1 MSRFQ
6 QAATRLLLFLFLFLS
21 VPALAENGAAP
32 GYEAALLAVELNG
45 ARSDEP
51 VLFVRAADGSLFAP
65 SAVFAGWRLRAPRH
79 GAISR
84 DGETWFPLSG
94 IRGLRFDYSEAD
106 QSVVIDAPVS
116 AFERQTESLSVRE
129 EGPMN
134 RPATGLFLNYDLVAE
149 RSRGDTSVSGAFDLG
164 LFTRRG
170 VGQAT
175 FMATAGRG
183 PERLVRLETS
193 WTIDRPRNATTFR
206 VGDTLS
212 APGPG
217 TAPVRIAG
225 VQFARNFAIRPGFV
239 TIPLPAASGAAAVPS
254 VVDVYVNNILQGSR
268 RVDPGP
274 FELTNVPVMTGG
286 GQVRIVVRDL
296 LGREIVS
303 EQPYYASS
311 QLLRRGLHDFSYEVG
326 VVREDF
332 GRVSNRYG
340 QLIASTYH
348 RYGLNDRVTIEG
360 QAQASKSRQLI
371 SVAATALAF
380 EIGQI
385 GSSISVSHGPDGVGQ
400 RAALSF
406 ERRGRSLSFGALA
419 EYSSR
424 HFGSIGM
431 DEHNPPPRFTLQA
444 YADFAFDRGVIG
456 ANILHR
462 TRWGRPGE
470 TLAGV
475 SGSYRLRPGLQ
486 LGVFGRRSVAGSR
499 ETVFGAHLSVTL
511 GARRH
516 AAVAVEHDARGAS
529 ARLSYQ
535 QGASGLGGSLRTAA
549 AVGHSTTADLAYV
562 HELPMATLGA
572 QAGYAG
578 DSLGLRL
585 TAAGAV
591 GTVGGRLFASRN
603 LGESFAA
610 VSVGRP
616 GVRVFAEDRLV
627 GVTGPRG
634 TLIVPGLRPYERNR
648 IRIDE
653 SDLPL
658 DAHLDIVEANVRPFA
673 RTGTILQFSIR
684 SERGVLMQVLRED
697 GSALPAGARVAV
709 ESGEPIH
716 VVASGGEVYVPGLRG
731 HVRLRARWNGGE
743 CAFTA
748 TVPDN
753 DDPQPRLERVLCQ
766 PETVYASN

>member
-1 MSRFQ
+1 MARFQ
-6 QAATRLLLFLFLFLS
+6 QAATRLLLLLVLFLS
-21 VPALAENGAAP
+21 APALAENGAAP

-51 VLFVRAADGSLFAP
+51 ILFVRAADGSLYAP
-65 SAVFAGWRLRAPRH
+65 AAVFAGWRLRAPRH
-79 GAISR
+79 GAIRR
-84 DGETWFPLSG
+84 DGETWFPLAG

-106 QSVVIDAPVS
+106 QSVVIEAPVA
-116 AFERQTESLSVRE
+116 AFDRQTASLSERE

-149 RSRGDTSVSGAFDLG
+149 RSRGDTSVNGAFDLG

-175 FMATAGRG
+175 FIASAGRG
-183 PERLVRLETS
+183 PERIVRLETS
-193 WTIDRPRNATTFR
+193 WTIDRPRNATTIR

-212 APGPG
+212 AAGPG
-217 TAPVRIAG
+217 TSPVRIAG

-239 TIPLPAASGAAAVPS
+239 TIPLPAARGAAAVPS

-274 FELTNVPVMTGG
+274 FELTNVPAMTGG
-286 GQVRIVVRDL
+286 GAVRIVVRDL

-311 QLLRRGLHDFSYEVG
+311 QLLRRGLHDFSYEAG
-326 VVREDF
+326 VVRQDF
-332 GRVSNRYG
+332 GRASNRYG
-340 QLIASTYH
+340 KFISSTYH
-348 RYGLNDRVTIEG
+348 RYGLSDRVTLEG

-380 EIGQI
+380 DLGQI
-385 GSSISVSHGPDGVGQ
+385 GGSVSVSHGPAGAGG
-400 RAALSF
+400 RAAMSF
-406 ERRGRSLSFGALA
+406 ERRGRGLSFGALA

-431 DEHNPPPRFTLQA
+431 DEHQPPPRLTLQA
-444 YADFAFDRGVIG
+444 YADFAFDRGAIG

-462 TRWGRPGE
+462 TRWGGPSE

-475 SGSYRLRPGLQ
+475 SGSYRLGPGLQ
-486 LGVFGRRSVAGSR
+486 LGLFGRRSVAGTR

-511 GARRH
+511 GARRN
-516 AAVAVEHDARGAS
+516 AAVALEHDARGAS

-535 QGASGLGGSLRTAA
+535 QGSSGLGGSFRAA
-549 AVGHSTTADLAYV
+549 AAFGHSTTADLAYV

-572 QAGYAG
+572 QAGYGG

-591 GTVGGRLFASRN
+591 GTVGGTLFASRN
-603 LGESFAA
+603 LGGSFAA
-610 VSVGRP
+610 VHVGRP

-627 GVTGPRG
+627 GVTGTSG

-658 DAHLDIVEANVRPFA
+658 DAHVDLVEADVRPFA
-673 RTGTILQFSIR
+673 RTGTILNFSIR

-697 GSALPAGARVAV
+697 GSALPAGALVAV
-709 ESGEPIH
+709 ESGAATH
-716 VVASGGEVYVPGLRG
+716 VVASGGEVYIPGLSGR
-731 HVRLRARWNGGE
+731 VRLHASWNGGG

-748 TVPDN
+748 TVPDD
-753 DDPQPRLERVLCQ
+753 DDPQPRLERLLCR
-766 PETVYASN
+766 PESIYAAN